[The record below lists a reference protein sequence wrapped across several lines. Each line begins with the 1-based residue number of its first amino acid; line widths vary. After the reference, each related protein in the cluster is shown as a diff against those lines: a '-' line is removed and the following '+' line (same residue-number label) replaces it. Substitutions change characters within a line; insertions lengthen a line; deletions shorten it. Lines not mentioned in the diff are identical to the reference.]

1 MAKPLS
7 LAEDARQRAERRRL
21 NGDVG
26 LSTDLCFLPLVTPL
40 ATGHSDV
47 AIGSRLLRGALVTRE
62 WKRELISRC
71 YNLAD
76 QAAVR
81 QRPLRGL
88 VRLQGAQGER
98 GQGAGRAGGG

>member
-1 MAKPLS
+1 MEKPLS
-7 LAEDARQRAERRRL
+7 LAEDARQRVECRRL
-21 NGDVG
+21 NGRG

-47 AIGSRLLRGALVTRE
+47 AIGSRLLRGALMTRE

-81 QRPLRGL
+81 QRLPRGP

-98 GQGAGRAGGG
+98 GQGAGGAGGG